1 MVRPPSAY
9 AVLTTTGRKTG
20 KRRRRCIRAVRSG
33 DTIYAVAI
41 KGSAKTGW
49 VKNALA
55 TSEVRLRL
63 PGGTVSGRARKVC
76 DDERAA
82 ARAAYVETVQPFDYL
97 TYVNWRTG
105 RPTAAR
111 IQALL
116 GTWFDEGFP
125 IVLEI

>member
-1 MVRPPSAY
+1 M
-9 AVLTTTGRKTG
+9 TTTGRKTG

-33 DTIYAVAI
+33 DRVYAVAI
-41 KGSAKTGW
+41 KGRASTGW

-55 TSEVRLRL
+55 TPEVRLRL
-63 PGGTVSGRARKVC
+63 PGGTASARARAIR

-82 ARAAYVETVQPFDYL
+82 GRAAYVETVRPFDYL
-97 TYVNWRTG
+97 TYLNWRTG

-116 GTWFDEGFP
+116 GSWFDEGFP
-125 IVLEI
+125 IVMEIS